1 MEPDRLGFKSQL
13 QLLLVG
19 QLTFF
24 SLSFLICRMGVI
36 LCTARAG
43 AGEK

>member
-13 QLLLVG
+13 HLLLVG
-19 QLTFF
+19 QLTF